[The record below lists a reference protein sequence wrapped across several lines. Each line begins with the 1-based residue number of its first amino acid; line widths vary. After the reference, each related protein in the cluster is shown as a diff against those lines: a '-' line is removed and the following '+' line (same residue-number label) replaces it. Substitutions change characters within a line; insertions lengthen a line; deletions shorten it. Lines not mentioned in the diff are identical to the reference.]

1 MNADFLDGKTALITG
16 AAKRLGA
23 ALALA
28 LAAKGVRVVLH
39 YNRAEAEAGA
49 LAQTIADA
57 GGVACLVRADLS
69 SEEAASGVVGQ
80 AVQEAGGLDILINNA
95 SAFEEMD
102 FAGTTGTA
110 IQENMAIHAVAP
122 LVLSRHFAAQGRP
135 GVIINMIDTMVMD
148 YDRKHL
154 PYHLSKRT
162 LQTLTRVMAVEFAPD
177 IRVNAVAPGLILPPA
192 GKGKDYLEQLA
203 SSNPL
208 HCHGGPEDIVKAVF
222 YLLGA
227 GFVTG
232 QTLFVDGGRHLRGS
246 MYE

>member
-1 MNADFLDGKTALITG
+1 MNADFLNGKTALITG

-28 LAAKGVRVVLH
+28 LAAKGARVVLH
-39 YNRAEAEAGA
+39 YNRAEAEARA

-57 GGVACLVRADLS
+57 GGVADVVQADLAAEGKVPRVM
-69 SEEAASGVVGQ
+69 EEALSKTNH
-80 AVQEAGGLDILINNA
+80 LDILINNA
-95 SAFEEMD
+95 SIFEEIT
-102 FAGTTGTA
+102 FADTTDRA
-110 IQENMAIHAVAP
+110 IQENMSVNAIAP
-122 LVLSRHFAAQGRP
+122 LLLSRCFAAQGRP
-135 GVIINMIDTMVMD
+135 GAIVNMIDTMVMD